1 MGQIEDLRLFVLVA
15 ESGSISKAADK
26 LSIAKSAVSRR
37 LNLLEE
43 RYGTRLIDRTPG
55 VWAITETGREL
66 FQRAIRV
73 VGDVNEIE
81 DDFVNASASISGP
94 MSVSVPRDFGISF
107 LNSALIGFTERYPE
121 IQLTVD
127 FDDRTVDLARENYDF
142 AIRIKPEVDEP
153 AVRIGSVQHQ
163 FLASPEYLE
172 AQSVPNS
179 IEELHQHRLL
189 YFGSARRAIWD
200 FVAGNGKPQSFE
212 FQPFLNSNSGVFLVD
227 AARRGLGIGRF
238 PDFMA
243 NDAVA
248 RGELVPISLDMTV
261 PEWGIYLIHAED
273 RRLNRRM
280 RLFAEDMKK
289 ACV

>member
-1 MGQIEDLRLFVLVA
+1 MGQIEDLRLFVLVV
-15 ESGSISKAADK
+15 ESGSISKAGDK
-26 LSIAKSAVSRR
+26 LRIAKSAVSRR

-43 RYGTRLIDRTPG
+43 RYGTRLIDRSPG
-55 VWAITETGREL
+55 VWAVTETGREL

-107 LNSALIGFTERYPE
+107 LNSILIDFTERHPE

-127 FDDRTVDLARENYDF
+127 FDDRAVDLARENYDF
-142 AIRIKPEVDEP
+142 AIRITPKVDEP
-153 AVRIGSVQHQ
+153 AVQIGTVQHQ
-163 FLASPEYLE
+163 LLASPDYLE
-172 AQSVPNS
+172 AHSTPDS
-179 IEELHQHRLL
+179 LEELRQHRLL
-189 YFGSARRAIWD
+189 YFGSARRAVWD
-200 FVAGNGKPQSFE
+200 FVTSNGKPQTFE

-227 AARRGLGIGRF
+227 ATRKGLGIGRF
-238 PDFMA
+238 PDFITI
-243 NDAVA
+243 DAIA
-248 RGELVPISLDMTV
+248 SGELVPVSFGLTV

-280 RLFAEDMKK
+280 RLFAEEMKK
-289 ACV
+289 ACD